1 MHFGISFRRRRI
13 GKYTERCIRETH
25 RLHKAF
31 SVSAALVHAKTKD
44 AKIIFVLRATDA
56 RDSVLLSSRLFRSE
70 RKYLVTEG
78 IRGDAEARRSVLNI
92 NRLLGR
98 RFRCTPPT
106 RRTVAVA
113 KAGMLLSIFV
123 WDLKFS
129 RASSAANSRNPEVA
143 ESTRESKSP
152 RRAADNDFLP
162 ATRRDQTRRLRSGF
176 FLREEQED
184 HEESRGARFIS
195 VPFAIGCSI
204 LLFPII
210 FDTLTVSRIPRF
222 GNVQLAKDTRKERFC

>member
-1 MHFGISFRRRRI
+1 MH
-13 GKYTERCIRETH
+13 
-25 RLHKAF
+25 
-31 SVSAALVHAKTKD
+31 AAYEED
-44 AKIIFVLRATDA
+44 CR
-56 RDSVLLSSRLFRSE
+56 RSE
-70 RKYLVTEG
+70 SWQGV
-78 IRGDAEARRSVLNI
+78 
-92 NRLLGR
+92 
-98 RFRCTPPT
+98 
-106 RRTVAVA
+106 
-113 KAGMLLSIFV
+113 LLSIFV
-123 WDLKFS
+123 RDLKFS

-176 FLREEQED
+176 FLRGTGGSRRITPEAN
-184 HEESRGARFIS
+184 ESHGARFIS

-222 GNVQLAKDTRKERFC
+222 GNVQLAKDTRKEWFY